1 MAAPAWSA
9 RHALPQVTGPTYR
22 RQDFILLGG
31 PAPFDDAPAERSDA
45 AACPPRTSRH
55 LLAQRS
61 RRLVDMYGA
70 DDAVRQ
76 GADRPYC
83 IRQIRHTVATMAE
96 AAVKTGQLSLFL
108 ACACLM
114 RTAISAQAPTQRVAR
129 CRSTRRPDRLRRTP
143 QPTSC

>member
-1 MAAPAWSA
+1 MIS
-9 RHALPQVTGPTYR
+9 
-22 RQDFILLGG
+22 FCLGG
-31 PAPFDDAPAERSDA
+31 PAAFDDAPAVRSDV

-55 LLAQRS
+55 FLDQRS
-61 RRLVDMYGA
+61 RRLGDMYGA

-76 GADRPYC
+76 DADRPYC
-83 IRQIRHTVATMAE
+83 IRQIRHTAATM

-114 RTAISAQAPTQRVAR
+114 QTAISAQALTQRVAR

>member
-1 MAAPAWSA
+1 MI
-9 RHALPQVTGPTYR
+9 
-22 RQDFILLGG
+22 FILFG
-31 PAPFDDAPAERSDA
+31 
-45 AACPPRTSRH
+45 RTSAIQRRPRS
-55 LLAQRS
+55 AQRCRNKPPKTNKQKQNQRS

-70 DDAVRQ
+70 DDAVSQ

-83 IRQIRHTVATMAE
+83 IRQIRYTVATMAE

-129 CRSTRRPDRLRRTP
+129 CHSTR
-143 QPTSC
+143 

>member
-1 MAAPAWSA
+1 MIS
-9 RHALPQVTGPTYR
+9 
-22 RQDFILLGG
+22 FCLGG

-55 LLAQRS
+55 LLAQLS

-114 RTAISAQAPTQRVAR
+114 RTAISAQAHAR
-129 CRSTRRPDRLRRTP
+129 KRLN
-143 QPTSC
+143 